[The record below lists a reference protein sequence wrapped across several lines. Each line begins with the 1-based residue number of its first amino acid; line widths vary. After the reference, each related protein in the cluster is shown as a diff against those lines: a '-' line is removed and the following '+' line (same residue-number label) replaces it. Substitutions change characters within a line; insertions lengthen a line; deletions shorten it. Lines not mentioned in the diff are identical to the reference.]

1 MGRTLLNSTLEYRP
15 SACSSALITRINQP
29 ITVRQGK
36 EMSNPIVKHDDATL
50 SDRRIKAAN
59 RTHFQLAK
67 SPEKISQ
74 GER

>member
-1 MGRTLLNSTLEYRP
+1 MGRIPLNSTLEYRP
-15 SACSSALITRINQP
+15 SACSSALSIRTIQP
-29 ITVRQGK
+29 SSVRQGK